1 VWGSELAMTS
11 AEARSAASLKSASTS
26 WLMLMYGT
34 QSQLAF
40 TVAVHP
46 VTPLLRGTCT
56 CGGSW
61 LAGWLGR
68 SLRCFMLWL
77 CVCTHILLYCL
88 WTLLAVNMYSHL
100 YSIFILYS
108 PTWTGAVLKN
118 RSSGQEEEQESDSS
132 NQQQ

>member
-56 CGGSW
+56 CGVVAGSWW
-61 LAGWLGR
+61 LAGPLC
-68 SLRCFMLWL
+68 CFM
-77 CVCTHILLYCL
+77 
-88 WTLLAVNMYSHL
+88 M
-100 YSIFILYS
+100 
-108 PTWTGAVLKN
+108 
-118 RSSGQEEEQESDSS
+118 
-132 NQQQ
+132 

>member
-1 VWGSELAMTS
+1 MLVEQSFLTTRSSMILTLGTLIACVFVSVGAANETGVPRNEMPPEVWGSELAMTS

-68 SLRCFMLWL
+68 SLRCFML
-77 CVCTHILLYCL
+77 
-88 WTLLAVNMYSHL
+88 
-100 YSIFILYS
+100 
-108 PTWTGAVLKN
+108 
-118 RSSGQEEEQESDSS
+118 
-132 NQQQ
+132 